1 MRLADLAADL
11 AVDLAADLGHQVEL
25 LASGANAPAMS
36 PRIDR
41 IRTLALQIHLF
52 KRKQM
57 PKASSPPR
65 PVPGPPRRRKTLKRH
80 LLERHLLERSLLE
93 RKTLEQPRPPRAIV
107 RLEDSLVSA
116 AHGPSPTA
124 STACS

>member
-1 MRLADLAADL
+1 
-11 AVDLAADLGHQVEL
+11 
-25 LASGANAPAMS
+25 
-36 PRIDR
+36 
-41 IRTLALQIHLF
+41 
-52 KRKQM
+52 M

-80 LLERHLLERSLLE
+80 LLERSLLE
-93 RKTLEQPRPPRAIV
+93 RKTLEQPRRPRAIV

-116 AHGPSPTA
+116 AHGLSPTA

>member
-41 IRTLALQIHLF
+41 TRTLALQIHLH
-52 KRKQM
+52 KREQM
-57 PKASSPPR
+57 PKASSHPR

-80 LLERHLLERSLLE
+80 LLERSLLE
-93 RKTLEQPRPPRAIV
+93 GKTLEQPRRPRAIE
-107 RLEDSLVSA
+107 RREDSSVSA
-116 AHGPSPTA
+116 AHGLSPTA

>member
-1 MRLADLAADL
+1 
-11 AVDLAADLGHQVEL
+11 
-25 LASGANAPAMS
+25 
-36 PRIDR
+36 
-41 IRTLALQIHLF
+41 
-52 KRKQM
+52 M

-93 RKTLEQPRPPRAIV
+93 RSLLERSLLERKTLEQPRRPRAIE
-107 RLEDSLVSA
+107 RLEDSSVSA